1 MNILYPAHYIKTNS
15 KEVIDPVTNQKVTYL
30 SFVVADKNAPYLWAY
45 STDITEFPQPNT
57 DVLIEA
63 TVRAKKN
70 KEGFPALTVRVKS
83 IKAV

>member
-1 MNILYPAHYIKTNS
+1 MNILYPAHYVKTNA
-15 KEVIDPVTNQKVTYL
+15 KEVIDPVTNQTVTYL

-45 STDITEFPQPNT
+45 STDITQFPQPNS
-57 DVLIEA
+57 DVVFEA

-70 KEGFPALTVRVKS
+70 KEGYPTLSVRVKS

>member
-15 KEVIDPVTNQKVTYL
+15 KEVIDPVTKLAVTYL

-45 STDITEFPQPNT
+45 STDITEFPQPNCN
-57 DVLIEA
+57 VMFEC

-70 KEGFPALTVRVKS
+70 KDGFPALSVRVKS
-83 IKAV
+83 IKAL